1 MTQIPTVAQAR
12 KTSDE
17 TVSIA
22 VGVTVS
28 VVVLALIAVILF
40 VLIKRHRLC
49 KSNIPHQRFSDEVL
63 VGVGPDGS
71 IAMQNQM
78 FDANDP
84 GSDPM
89 SDSARYMTGSA
100 EITLDGERA
109 VYSGHNAHENGDL
122 DKGFAN
128 PLYAVMQPRPSD
140 TSQPQPQQNGRSSG
154 GGADSDRVHTGSE
167 A

>member
-1 MTQIPTVAQAR
+1 M
-12 KTSDE
+12 
-17 TVSIA
+17 
-22 VGVTVS
+22 VS
-28 VVVLALIAVILF
+28 VVVLALIAAILF

-49 KSNIPHQRFSDEVL
+49 KSNIPHQHFLNEVM
-63 VGVGPDGS
+63 VGVGSDDS
-71 IAMQNQM
+71 IAMQNQI
-78 FDANDP
+78 FDASDP

-89 SDSARYMTGSA
+89 SDSARYMTGCA

-109 VYSGHNAHENGDL
+109 VYSGHSVHENGDL

-140 TSQPQPQQNGRSSG
+140 TSQLQPQQSGRSSG
-154 GGADSDRVHTGSE
+154 GGADSDGVHPGSE